1 MKFGEMKIDVNH
13 SWGHK
18 KNYFEKK
25 AEAKEG
31 RRILKNHQEYQKVR
45 NDTSIKTEDE
55 FYRLVLY
62 SYMVDCILIENP
74 NLKGKYQE
82 IYDRCKRNN
91 GFQPA
96 YYWTVDE
103 FLVMYDNPELYEK
116 NLHKENKEN
125 INKIVSERL
134 EQIQLQQDLASGKC
148 VICPY
153 CKSTNTE
160 KISTVSRAVSVSLVG
175 AASGKLGK
183 QWHCKQC
190 GSNF

>member
-13 SWGHK
+13 SWGYK

-31 RRILKNHQEYQKVR
+31 RRLLKIHQEYQNVR
-45 NDTSIKTEDE
+45 NDNSIKTEDE

-74 NLKGKYQE
+74 DLKDKYRE

-116 NLHKENKEN
+116 NLHKEN

-134 EQIQLQQDLASGKC
+134 GQIQEQQDLASGKR
-148 VICPY
+148 VVCPY

-175 AASGKLGK
+175 AASGKIGK